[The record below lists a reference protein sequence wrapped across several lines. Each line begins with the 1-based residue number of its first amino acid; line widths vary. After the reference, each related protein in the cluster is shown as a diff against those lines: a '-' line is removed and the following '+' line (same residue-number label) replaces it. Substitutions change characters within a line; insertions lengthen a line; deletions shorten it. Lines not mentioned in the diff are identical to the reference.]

1 MDQFKHSNVVM
12 ARESIEAMPDTLD
25 ISTRARYSEAMR
37 FLLIAGLMWGM
48 LAPSARAGD
57 LFLEDFSRAKLGSAP
72 SGLLVL
78 GGEFSVKQAGKE
90 RFLELAG
97 KPLDLHAVMFG
108 PARKD
113 GVAVKARVF
122 GLRKGRRSF
131 PAFGV
136 GLNGVSGY
144 RLMVSPAKE
153 QLELFKGDDIVKAV
167 PFAWKPDR
175 WTRVRLQCQSAG
187 DVWTLAARVWP
198 DGGKEPAGW
207 SLSWKEKE
215 PPLAG
220 RATIWG
226 APYAGTPILFDDL
239 KVIKLKR
246 D

>member
-1 MDQFKHSNVVM
+1 
-12 ARESIEAMPDTLD
+12 MPDTLD
-25 ISTRARYSEAMR
+25 INTPARYSQGMQ
-37 FLLIAGLMWGM
+37 FLLIAGLMWGV
-48 LAPSARAGD
+48 LSYPVRAGD
-57 LFLEDFSRAKLGSAP
+57 LFLENFSRARLGPATP
-72 SGLLVL
+72 GLLVL

-113 GVAVKARVF
+113 GVAVEARVL

-153 QLELFKGDDIVKAV
+153 QLELFKGDGIVKAV

-175 WTRVRLQCQSAG
+175 WTRVRLQCQSTG
-187 DVWTLAARVWP
+187 DAWTLLAKVWP
-198 DGGKEPAGW
+198 DGEKEPAGS
-207 SLSWKEKE
+207 SLNWKDKE

-226 APYAGTPILFDDL
+226 APYAGTPIRFDDL
-239 KVIKLKR
+239 QVLKVKQ

>member
-1 MDQFKHSNVVM
+1 
-12 ARESIEAMPDTLD
+12 MPDTLD
-25 ISTRARYSEAMR
+25 ISTPARYSQCMR
-37 FLLIAGLMWGM
+37 FLLIAGLMWGA
-48 LAPSARAGD
+48 LTFQARAGD
-57 LFLEDFSRAKLGSAP
+57 LFFESFSRAKLGSAP

-78 GGEFSVKQAGKE
+78 GGQFSVKQVGKE

-108 PARKD
+108 PAKKD
-113 GVAVKARVF
+113 GVAVEARVF

-153 QLELFKGDDIVKAV
+153 QLELYKGDGIVKAV
-167 PFAWKPDR
+167 PFVWKPDR
-175 WTRVRLQCQSAG
+175 WTRLHFQCQPTG
-187 DVWTLAARVWP
+187 DAWALAAKVWP
-198 DGGKEPAGW
+198 ESEKEPAGW
-207 SLSWKEKE
+207 SLSWKEKA

-226 APYAGTPILFDDL
+226 APYAGTPIRFDDL
-239 KVIKLKR
+239 KVIKLKQ

>member
-1 MDQFKHSNVVM
+1 MW
-12 ARESIEAMPDTLD
+12 
-25 ISTRARYSEAMR
+25 
-37 FLLIAGLMWGM
+37 FLLIASLMWGA
-48 LAPSARAGD
+48 LAFPVRAGD

-97 KPLDLHAVMFG
+97 KPLGLHAVMFG

-113 GVAVKARVF
+113 GVAVETRVF

-153 QLELFKGDDIVKAV
+153 QLELFKGDGIVKAV

-175 WTRVRLQCQSAG
+175 WTRVHLQCRSTGNA
-187 DVWTLAARVWP
+187 WTLAARVWP
-198 DGGKEPAGW
+198 DDENEPVGW
-207 SLSWKEKE
+207 SLIWKEKA
-215 PPLAG
+215 PSLAG
-220 RATIWG
+220 RATLWG

>member
-1 MDQFKHSNVVM
+1 
-12 ARESIEAMPDTLD
+12 
-25 ISTRARYSEAMR
+25 MR
-37 FLLIAGLMWGM
+37 FLLIAGLMWGV
-48 LAPSARAGD
+48 LAPSARAWD

-113 GVAVKARVF
+113 GVAVEARVF

-144 RLMVSPAKE
+144 RLMVSPAKK
-153 QLELFKGDDIVKAV
+153 QLELFKGDSVVKSV
-167 PFAWKPDR
+167 PFAWKPDC
-175 WTRVRLQCQSAG
+175 WTRVLLQCRSTG
-187 DVWTLAARVWP
+187 DAWVLAARVWP
-198 DGGKEPAGW
+198 EGEKKPAGW

-215 PPLAG
+215 SPLAG

-226 APYAGTPILFDDL
+226 APYAGTPIRFDDL
-239 KVIKLKR
+239 EVIKLNQ

>member
-1 MDQFKHSNVVM
+1 
-12 ARESIEAMPDTLD
+12 MPDTLD
-25 ISTRARYSEAMR
+25 IAAPSRYSEGMR

-48 LAPSARAGD
+48 LAFLARAGD
-57 LFLEDFSRAKLGSAP
+57 LFLEDFSRAKPGVAP

-113 GVAVKARVF
+113 GVAVEARVF

-153 QLELFKGDDIVKAV
+153 QLELFKGDGIVKAV
-167 PFAWKPDR
+167 PFVWKPDR
-175 WTRVRLQCQSAG
+175 WTRVHVQCQSTEDA
-187 DVWTLAARVWP
+187 WILAARVWP
-198 DGGKEPAGW
+198 ESEKEPAGW
-207 SLSWKEKE
+207 SLNWREKE

-226 APYAGTPILFDDL
+226 APYAGTPIRFDDL
-239 KVIKLKR
+239 KVIELKQ